1 MTRRG
6 MGTGKTL
13 RVRLTPAQEAAL
25 AEVSST
31 TERTE
36 SEIVRSALEMLAE
49 YRQAYAR
56 AKRAGRAVVSR
67 QRDATVASLD
77 ADGAATGGV
86 R

>member
-1 MTRRG
+1 MSRRA
-6 MGTGKTL
+6 MATGKTL
-13 RVRLTPAQEAAL
+13 RVRLTPAQQAAL
-25 AEVSST
+25 AEVSTT

-36 SEIVRSALEMLAE
+36 SEIVRSALELLAE
-49 YRQAYAR
+49 YRAAYAR
-56 AKRAGRAVVSR
+56 ARRAGRTVSR

>member
-13 RVRLTPAQEAAL
+13 RVRLTPAQQAAL
-25 AEVSST
+25 AEVSTT

-36 SEIVRSALEMLAE
+36 SEIVRSALELVAE
-49 YRQAYAR
+49 YRAAYAR
-56 AKRAGRAVVSR
+56 ARRTGRTVSR
-67 QRDATVASLD
+67 QRDATVASLG